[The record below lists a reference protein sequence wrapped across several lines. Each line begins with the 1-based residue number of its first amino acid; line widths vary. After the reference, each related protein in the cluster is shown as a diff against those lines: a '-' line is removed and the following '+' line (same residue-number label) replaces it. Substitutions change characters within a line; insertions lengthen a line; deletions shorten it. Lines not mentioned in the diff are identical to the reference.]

1 MRYINFPMVAR
12 VLGWLLLIEA
22 LFMAVPTVAAVCY
35 GEPGAARAFGIS
47 TLITALAGGMA
58 GYFVRPTY
66 RDMGKREG
74 LLLTALVWV
83 VFSAFGMIP
92 YMLAPTTHLSLSAA
106 FFEAMSGFST
116 TGASLVESTD
126 QLSRTVHLWR
136 CMSQWIG
143 GMGIIIFTLA
153 LLPMLNSAGGMQM
166 FNAEATGITHDKIQP
181 RISATAQRLWGLYI
195 GLTVALF
202 VLLWIGPMNAFEAA
216 CHAMS
221 TIATGGFTTTS
232 VGIDTWNC
240 LYVKIVLTVFMFL
253 GSVNFV
259 LIYKAINGQPG
270 ALFSNETFISFCRM
284 LGVATLLYI
293 ICILS
298 RSTYVGWESVTID
311 PLFQVVSF
319 ASSTG
324 FVLNDFN
331 NWGYGPIAIG
341 MILMLVSG
349 CAGSTSGG
357 AKVDRFLYLV
367 KYMRG
372 EMHRILRP
380 NAVTMVRANGRTI
393 PTELLSKVVAFLCLF
408 IFVTVIGGTLL
419 CMMGV
424 APGDSFLASLA
435 CMTNNSPSAA
445 FNANGAVYA
454 TMPTAAW
461 WVLSM
466 LMVIGR
472 LEVFTVLMLFSRSF
486 WHR

>member
-1 MRYINFPMVAR
+1 
-12 VLGWLLLIEA
+12 
-22 LFMAVPTVAAVCY
+22 
-35 GEPGAARAFGIS
+35 
-47 TLITALAGGMA
+47 
-58 GYFVRPTY
+58 
-66 RDMGKREG
+66 
-74 LLLTALVWV
+74 
-83 VFSAFGMIP
+83 
-92 YMLAPTTHLSLSAA
+92 
-106 FFEAMSGFST
+106 
-116 TGASLVESTD
+116 
-126 QLSRTVHLWR
+126 
-136 CMSQWIG
+136 
-143 GMGIIIFTLA
+143 
-153 LLPMLNSAGGMQM
+153 
-166 FNAEATGITHDKIQP
+166 
-181 RISATAQRLWGLYI
+181 
-195 GLTVALF
+195 
-202 VLLWIGPMNAFEAA
+202 
-216 CHAMS
+216 
-221 TIATGGFTTTS
+221 
-232 VGIDTWNC
+232 
-240 LYVKIVLTVFMFL
+240 
-253 GSVNFV
+253 VNFV